1 MNKINLLNDFFI
13 RYLLACEGDEDILE
27 NIVNSVLINIGFDT
41 VHNLEIINPYNIK
54 DNQYLKESIL
64 DVKAK
69 TRDNKKIIIEF
80 QLFGN
85 IDFLKRIYYYISKN
99 IALELKSNEA
109 YKDISKI
116 ISINFLNFNLN
127 FDDFGKE
134 HRCFKLIDTNNHNI
148 SLDMVQIH
156 LIEIKRFKKILEKLN
171 IEDIKKNKLLS
182 WIEFFT
188 SSDLNKIKNKLK
200 EENYI
205 MSKVIEKYD
214 IFTSDE
220 ETMQMYN
227 AREAFLYGQEIMLK
241 REREEGIKEG
251 IEKEKYDLAKNMK
264 NENLDINLISKITG
278 LSTEEIS
285 KL

>member
-251 IEKEKYDLAKNMK
+251 IEKEKYALAKNMK

-278 LSTEEIS
+278 LSTEV
-285 KL
+285 

>member
-1 MNKINLLNDFFI
+1 
-13 RYLLACEGDEDILE
+13 
-27 NIVNSVLINIGFDT
+27 
-41 VHNLEIINPYNIK
+41 
-54 DNQYLKESIL
+54 
-64 DVKAK
+64 
-69 TRDNKKIIIEF
+69 
-80 QLFGN
+80 
-85 IDFLKRIYYYISKN
+85 
-99 IALELKSNEA
+99 
-109 YKDISKI
+109 
-116 ISINFLNFNLN
+116 
-127 FDDFGKE
+127 
-134 HRCFKLIDTNNHNI
+134 
-148 SLDMVQIH
+148 
-156 LIEIKRFKKILEKLN
+156 
-171 IEDIKKNKLLS
+171 
-182 WIEFFT
+182 
-188 SSDLNKIKNKLK
+188 
-200 EENYI
+200 

>member
-99 IALELKSNEA
+99 IALELKSNA
-109 YKDISKI
+109 
-116 ISINFLNFNLN
+116 
-127 FDDFGKE
+127 G
-134 HRCFKLIDTNNHNI
+134 
-148 SLDMVQIH
+148 
-156 LIEIKRFKKILEKLN
+156 
-171 IEDIKKNKLLS
+171 
-182 WIEFFT
+182 
-188 SSDLNKIKNKLK
+188 
-200 EENYI
+200 
-205 MSKVIEKYD
+205 
-214 IFTSDE
+214 
-220 ETMQMYN
+220 
-227 AREAFLYGQEIMLK
+227 
-241 REREEGIKEG
+241 
-251 IEKEKYDLAKNMK
+251 
-264 NENLDINLISKITG
+264 
-278 LSTEEIS
+278 
-285 KL
+285 